1 MATTYTPATNV
12 PPVANYVLPDDGEE
26 ISFASFMQ
34 AVVEPL
40 ANGIGYLANN
50 VAAGVLAATNAWTG
64 PNSFDNITVTAGN
77 HYKVSSRTE
86 TRTAPLRWIKLS
98 GAFTEGPLATVDD
111 ATGGVIVAQLDL
123 PHGQILTGVS
133 LFIDPAAHGALP
145 AVMPSFIVKALTLS
159 TGAAS
164 ATLISQ
170 ADTSGN
176 AGAYEVYH
184 AIAATGAAITIDTET
199 STYYITYTNESGA
212 NSQINTSIQSQCT
225 YTITRTTIGE
235 D

>member
-26 ISFASFMQ
+26 ISFASLMQ
-34 AVVEPL
+34 AILEPL
-40 ANGIGYLANN
+40 ADGIGYLANN
-50 VAAGVLAATNAWTG
+50 VAAGALAAVNAWTG
-64 PNSFDNITVTAGN
+64 ANSFDNITVTAGN

-123 PHGQILTGVS
+123 PHGQTLTGIS
-133 LFIDPAAHGALP
+133 LFIDPIAHGALP
-145 AVMPSFIVKALTLS
+145 ATMPSFIVKSLAVS
-159 TGAAS
+159 TGTAS
-164 ATLISQ
+164 GTLISKT
-170 ADTSGN
+170 DTSSTS
-176 AGAYEVYH
+176 GAYQVYH
-184 AIAATGAAITIDTET
+184 AIAATGAAVTIDTEAN
-199 STYYITYTNESGA
+199 TYYITYTNESGA
-212 NSQINTSIQSQCT
+212 NSEINTSIQSQCT